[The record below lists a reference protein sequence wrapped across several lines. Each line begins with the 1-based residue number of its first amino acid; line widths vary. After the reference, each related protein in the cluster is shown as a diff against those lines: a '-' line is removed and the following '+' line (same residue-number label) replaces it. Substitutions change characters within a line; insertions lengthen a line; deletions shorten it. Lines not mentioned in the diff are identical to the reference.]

1 MLRAMNKRERDAPWR
16 RHPVWVGVQLAFG
29 MFVVFPL
36 ILLGL
41 LLLLR
46 YLF

>member
-1 MLRAMNKRERDAPWR
+1 MLRAVDERDKAPFR
-16 RHPVWVGVQLAFG
+16 HHPVWVGVQLAFG